1 MKEKRC
7 VDLLLIIT
15 GGAIALIS
23 YFYLDGD
30 IRWWL
35 IALGCGMILI
45 FLILAIRERPT
56 IPLQAGAPIFDMPPT
71 AKVTEVLL
79 LNEEDQTLAT
89 WPLYGKVSM
98 VIGRDVGENQVDI
111 NLMPSTYAS
120 TVEVEHAV
128 LNYTGGSWYVEDLGS
143 KNGVSVQSCKDGRKY
158 KLASDQPCKLD
169 AGDIIYIGLARLLIR

>member
-1 MKEKRC
+1 MKKRRL
-7 VDLLLIIT
+7 VDFFLILT

-30 IRWWL
+30 LRWWL
-35 IALGCGMILI
+35 VALGCGMILI
-45 FLILAIRERPT
+45 FLILAIRERHA
-56 IPLQAGAPIFDMPPT
+56 IPLQAGAPILNMPPV

-98 VIGRDVGENQVDI
+98 VIGRDVGENRVDI

>member
-1 MKEKRC
+1 MKKRRL
-7 VDLLLIIT
+7 VDFFLILT

-30 IRWWL
+30 LRWWL
-35 IALGCGMILI
+35 VALGCGMILI

-98 VIGRDVGENQVDI
+98 VIGRDVGENRVDI

-120 TVEVEHAV
+120 MVDVEHAV

-143 KNGVSVQSCKDGRKY
+143 KNGVSVQSSKDGRKY

-169 AGDIIYIGLARLLIR
+169 AGDIIYVGLARLLIR